1 MDFAARGWVIVDAD
15 GITLTD
21 AGREAHDALRTKVDA
36 VRQTVAD
43 AVSPEDLATTR
54 ASLES
59 IARAFGWAEPSAHER
74 GPRGRFGRG
83 PRSER

>member
-21 AGREAHDALRTKVDA
+21 TGREAHDALRTKVDA

-43 AVSPEDLATTR
+43 AVSPEDLATTL

-59 IARAFGWAEPSAHER
+59 IARAFGRDEHTAHEH

-83 PRSER
+83 ARSER